1 MGKHIILLAT
11 LDTKGIEAGFI
22 KKLVEERGHRIVLI
36 DTNTGG
42 EAVIKPD
49 ISAAEIAL
57 HGGSSIEKVRQ
68 MTDTSKTSSIMIQGA
83 VKVLGGLLARGEL
96 DGIVSFGGASNT
108 TLSTT
113 IMKALPFGIPKVML
127 SSTAAMPAYAASY
140 FGTKDIAILHS
151 VIDIVGSNPLVKDVL
166 ARAAG
171 MICGMVECSTGE
183 SLLTKKSDKK
193 MVALTEF
200 KFSEPCCSY
209 IRKNLEEKGF
219 EVIPFHAQGTSDRA
233 MEELILD
240 DLFQS
245 VIDIVPAGVS
255 EELLGGNR
263 AAGKGR
269 LESAGKKGIPQII
282 TPCGFDM
289 LSCGPLDRR
298 EKSDPLWIK
307 RKLAD
312 RALFIPD
319 AFRVQAR
326 TTIEE
331 LTEIAGEVAGKLNQA
346 KGPVVVMVPTSGWS
360 SLDREGMPLYDP
372 KADKHFIEVLRSKL
386 DSHIKVVLLP
396 CHLNSIE
403 FAEEVVRQFTT
414 FLTK

>member
-1 MGKHIILLAT
+1 MGKNIILLAT
-11 LDTKGIEAGFI
+11 LDTKGVEAGFI
-22 KKLVEERGHRIVLI
+22 KKLVEARGHRMVLI

-42 EAVIKPD
+42 EATIKPD

-57 HGGSSIEKVRQ
+57 HGGSSIEKVRA

-83 VKVLGGLLARGEL
+83 VKVIGGLLSRGEL
-96 DGIVSFGGASNT
+96 DGVISFGGASNT
-108 TLSTT
+108 TMSTT
-113 IMKALPFGIPKVML
+113 IMKSLPFGIPKVML

-151 VIDIVGSNPLVKDVL
+151 VIDIVGFNPLVKDVL
-166 ARAAG
+166 TRAAG

-183 SLLTKKSDKK
+183 SLFTKKSDKK

-219 EVIPFHAQGTSDRA
+219 EVIPFHAQGISDRA
-233 MEELILD
+233 MEGLILD
-240 DLFQS
+240 DFFQG

-263 AAGKGR
+263 AAGKER

-289 LSCGPLDRR
+289 LSCGPLERR
-298 EKSDPLWIK
+298 EKSDPLWTK

-331 LTEIAGEVAGKLNQA
+331 LTEIAGAVAGRLNRA
-346 KGPVVVMVPTSGWS
+346 KGPVVVMVPTLGWS

-372 KADKHFIEVLRSKL
+372 KADKHFIEVLQSKL
-386 DSHIKVVLLP
+386 DSHIKVVLLH

-403 FAEEVVRQFTT
+403 FADEVVREFTT
-414 FLTK
+414 LLPK